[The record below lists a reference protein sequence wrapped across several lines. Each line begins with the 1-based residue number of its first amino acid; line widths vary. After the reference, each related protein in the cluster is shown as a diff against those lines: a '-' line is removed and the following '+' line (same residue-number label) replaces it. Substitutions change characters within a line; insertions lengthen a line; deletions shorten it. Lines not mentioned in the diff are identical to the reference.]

1 MKLTQLGR
9 GAAETGAGR
18 DQFLPEGNGCELFGV
33 RASFVVRQEPRAEE
47 GLPSLALRLSG
58 GLGVSGEE
66 GRLSEARFC
75 QAGPSAARAP
85 PGFAPCDSR
94 ALLRLAEPLLCARP
108 AAFFTRAASFPRHE
122 PRKGLLMAVS
132 VHPAS

>member
-58 GLGVSGEE
+58 GLGGFWG
-66 GRLSEARFC
+66 GREALGGKVLPGGSFC
-75 QAGPSAARAP
+75 GSCAAR
-85 PGFAPCDSR
+85 
-94 ALLRLAEPLLCARP
+94 LRSL
-108 AAFFTRAASFPRHE
+108 
-122 PRKGLLMAVS
+122 
-132 VHPAS
+132 

>member
-18 DQFLPEGNGCELFGV
+18 DQFLPEGNSCELFGV

-47 GLPSLALRLSG
+47 GLPSLALHLSG

-66 GRLSEARFC
+66 GRLPEARFC

-85 PGFAPCDSR
+85 PASLPVTRGLSHCSLSPCCV
-94 ALLRLAEPLLCARP
+94 PGPRP
-108 AAFFTRAASFPRHE
+108 SSHE
-122 PRKGLLMAVS
+122 PPPS
-132 VHPAS
+132 PATSLGRDC